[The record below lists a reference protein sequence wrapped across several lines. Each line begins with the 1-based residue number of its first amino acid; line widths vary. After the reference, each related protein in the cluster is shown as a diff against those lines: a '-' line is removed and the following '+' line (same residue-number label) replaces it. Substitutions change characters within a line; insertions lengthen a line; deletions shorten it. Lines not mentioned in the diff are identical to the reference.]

1 SDRSSPPLAG
11 WARRLRSEEIG
22 MSPGGHLVTTVA
34 ACAASVV
41 LTRNLPMADTVALAG
56 GIAAGGFLIDVDHAI
71 DYVFVEGQRD
81 LRPSAFL
88 NYYVEGRMRRT
99 VLALHSYELFAVLIA
114 AMLWLNCLP
123 LTGYVLGALMHLTLD
138 LMFNAELTPRS
149 ITAFYS
155 FTYRAAHRFEAVAL
169 LGRTDLRPPSGFW
182 ATFFN
187 GAQPTRSGPFV
198 SRVYRSSRCPESP
211 PKLRPGNAC
220 GSEPS
225 TSSANRWPSIAWERS
240 WPLWSRTRCTDSSR
254 WWAEARSAGAPR
266 ASRWCSPS

>member
-1 SDRSSPPLAG
+1 
-11 WARRLRSEEIG
+11 

-88 NYYVEGRMRRT
+88 NYYVAGRMRRT

-187 GAQPTRSGPFV
+187 GAQPTRATAV
-198 SRVYRSSRCPESP
+198 TT
-211 PKLRPGNAC
+211 A
-220 GSEPS
+220 
-225 TSSANRWPSIAWERS
+225 
-240 WPLWSRTRCTDSSR
+240 
-254 WWAEARSAGAPR
+254 AETTPR
-266 ASRWCSPS
+266 A